1 MGNTTST
8 TTTQSSPTQAPTQAP
23 IPAPIPAP
31 IQAPTPLIINSL
43 SKKNFK
49 TIINKQADIKN
60 KLNANIENLNL
71 LNTTMDTTTIEPFSN
86 YLNSNNFPDIKN
98 YADVFNK
105 NIALL
110 DDPKNIK
117 KQKFD
122 TYIYMQNKK
131 IKEMKEELIKLQT
144 QVQKQSKLS
153 PDIKS
158 FKNMNTSQ
166 SLNIELYND
175 NKPNNSITYPNYL
188 IYGNDGCLE
197 YNKNNGTQSPQWNF
211 KSCDSNNKN
220 QQFTSTKINNL
231 ETYNSFINSET
242 NKDKILK
249 DSSSTMFNFNV
260 INPVDEQ
267 DKCLQLNND
276 GLSVMPCSLD
286 LSQRFRES
294 YFTVLP

>member
-8 TTTQSSPTQAPTQAP
+8 N
-23 IPAPIPAP
+23 
-31 IQAPTPLIINSL
+31 NSL
-43 SKKNFK
+43 IKKDFK

-98 YADVFNK
+98 YADEFNK
-105 NIALL
+105 NVALL

>member
-1 MGNTTST
+1 MRDC
-8 TTTQSSPTQAPTQAP
+8 P
-23 IPAPIPAP
+23 
-31 IQAPTPLIINSL
+31 
-43 SKKNFK
+43 
-49 TIINKQADIKN
+49 
-60 KLNANIENLNL
+60 E
-71 LNTTMDTTTIEPFSN
+71 
-86 YLNSNNFPDIKN
+86 
-98 YADVFNK
+98 
-105 NIALL
+105 
-110 DDPKNIK
+110 
-117 KQKFD
+117 
-122 TYIYMQNKK
+122 
-131 IKEMKEELIKLQT
+131 
-144 QVQKQSKLS
+144 VQKQSKLS
-153 PDIKS
+153 PDIKA

>member
-23 IPAPIPAP
+23 K
-31 IQAPTPLIINSL
+31 PLIINSL
-43 SKKNFK
+43 SKKDFK

-60 KLNANIENLNL
+60 KLNANKENLSL
-71 LNTTMDTTTIEPFSN
+71 LDTTMDTTTIEPFSN

-153 PDIKS
+153 PDIKA

-260 INPVDEQ
+260 INPIDDQ

>member
-8 TTTQSSPTQAPTQAP
+8 TTTQSSPTQAPT
-23 IPAPIPAP
+23 
-31 IQAPTPLIINSL
+31 PLIINSL
-43 SKKNFK
+43 IKKDFK

-71 LNTTMDTTTIEPFSN
+71 LDTTMDTTTIEPFSN

-98 YADVFNK
+98 YADEFNK
-105 NIALL
+105 NVALL

>member
-8 TTTQSSPTQAPTQAP
+8 TTTQSSPTQAPT
-23 IPAPIPAP
+23 
-31 IQAPTPLIINSL
+31 PLIINSL
-43 SKKNFK
+43 IKKDFK

-60 KLNANIENLNL
+60 KLNATIENLNL
-71 LNTTMDTTTIEPFSN
+71 LDTTMDTTTIEPFSN

-98 YADVFNK
+98 YADEFNK
-105 NIALL
+105 NVALL

>member
-23 IPAPIPAP
+23 
-31 IQAPTPLIINSL
+31 TPLIINSL
-43 SKKNFK
+43 SKPDFKN
-49 TIINKQADIKN
+49 IINQQADIKN
-60 KLNANIENLNL
+60 KLNANIENLEL